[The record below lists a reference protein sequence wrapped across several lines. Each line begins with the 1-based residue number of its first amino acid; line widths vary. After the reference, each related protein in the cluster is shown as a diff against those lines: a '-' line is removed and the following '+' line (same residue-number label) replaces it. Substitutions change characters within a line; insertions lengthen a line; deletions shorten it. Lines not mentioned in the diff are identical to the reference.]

1 MEYRGYKI
9 TLDGDKW
16 KSTNAFG
23 TYWHDKFTNS
33 IGFIKQCALLNKRK
47 GFVLDIVNDVF
58 KIDFTYVIRGNYDVV
73 AATALNNGL
82 FVNMWADIENDKAE
96 ITFINIAPIDTDKP
110 MNTLIMRYYCD
121 FYLYYHVESVKK
133 IDNRLII
140 KFR

>member
-9 TLDGDKW
+9 TLDGYKW

-23 TYWHDKFTNS
+23 
-33 IGFIKQCALLNKRK
+33 FIKRCILLNKRMN
-47 GFVLDIVNDVF
+47 FILDIINDVF
-58 KIDFTYVIRGNYDVV
+58 KTDFTYVYRGNYDVV

-96 ITFINIAPIDTDKP
+96 ITFINIAPIDTVKP
-110 MNTLIMRYYCD
+110 MNALIMEYYCD
-121 FYLYYHVESVKK
+121 FYMYYHVDSVKK